1 VLNTSTSANLFV
13 EAEMATEKRE
23 GIGKALGRV
32 ASGVYV
38 VTVVDEGQ
46 PSGML
51 ATWVSQT
58 SFKPPMVSL
67 AVNKERGILN
77 AVKVGSGLTIN
88 ILGKENHDIF
98 KAFAKPHQENLNRF
112 EGIKLSASHNGCAA
126 FADAVAY
133 LECVVESLV
142 DAGDHCLAVARIT
155 GGALQHADAEPMVH
169 LRKNGFQY

>member
-1 VLNTSTSANLFV
+1 
-13 EAEMATEKRE
+13 MAPEKKD
-23 GIGKALGRV
+23 GIGKALGRI

-38 VTVVDEGQ
+38 VTVVDEGK

-67 AVNKERGILN
+67 AVNKDRDILN
-77 AVKVGSGLTIN
+77 AVKVGSAITIN
-88 ILGKENHDIF
+88 VLGKENMDIF
-98 KAFAKPHQENLNRF
+98 KAFAKPHQESLNRF
-112 EGIKLSASHNGCAA
+112 EGIQLSANHNGCPA

-142 DAGDHCLAVARIT
+142 DAGDHCLAVARVT
-155 GGALQHADAEPMVH
+155 GGNLQSGDAEPMVH